1 MKISEENFINE
12 LKNKNEKALE
22 YLIDNYGWII
32 KTVCKKHLIEFPN
45 LLDDCM
51 NEILMDIWKNINRFD
66 SSKGEIKNWIA
77 GISKFKS
84 IDFKRKYFK
93 DLKLEHI
100 SDLNISSDTTIEL
113 SILEIELSDETENLL
128 KCLKKVDRELFIKLY
143 IEDQKIEDIS
153 SQTGIKKDII
163 YNRISRGK
171 RKIKN
176 LFAETNY

>member
-1 MKISEENFINE
+1 MKISEENFIDE
-12 LKNKNEKALE
+12 LKKKNEKALE
-22 YLIDNYGWII
+22 YLVDNYGWII
-32 KTVCKKHLIEFPN
+32 KTVCKKHLIELPN

-51 NEILMDIWKNINRFD
+51 NEVLIDIWKNIDRFD
-66 SSKGEIKNWIA
+66 SAKGNIKNWIA

-93 DLKLEHI
+93 DLALEDI
-100 SDLNISSDTTIEL
+100 SNFNIISNESLEL
-113 SILEIELSDETENLL
+113 STLKVELSDETEQLL
-128 KCLKKVDRELFIKLY
+128 KCLKKSDCELFIKLY
-143 IEDQKIEDIS
+143 VEEEKIEDIS

-176 LFAETNY
+176 LFASSSV